1 MNWKFLV
8 FCVYLFYMNISNYKD
23 LLLKEQDRL
32 IEAMGAMGVLT
43 GVVDG
48 DWTVHKE
55 EGPKETEPN
64 MLASEFEEET
74 TNEGVLETLEERLKE
89 VTDALERV
97 ERGIFGKCI
106 ICSKDI
112 ERERLDANPAA
123 TDCLKCSHLA

>member
-1 MNWKFLV
+1 MNTPH
-8 FCVYLFYMNISNYKD
+8 YKD

-48 DWTVHKE
+48 NWTVHKE
-55 EGPKETEPN
+55 EGPTETEPN
-64 MLASEFEEET
+64 MLTSQFQEET

-97 ERGIFGKCI
+97 EKGNYGKCI
-106 ICSKDI
+106 VCGMEI
-112 ERERLDANPAA
+112 EKERLEANPAA
-123 TDCLKCSHLA
+123 LNCLKCSNVEV

>member
-1 MNWKFLV
+1 MNTPH
-8 FCVYLFYMNISNYKD
+8 YKD

-55 EGPKETEPN
+55 EGPTETEPN

-97 ERGIFGKCI
+97 EKGSYGKCI
-106 ICSKDI
+106 VCGMEI
-112 ERERLDANPAA
+112 EKERLEANPAA
-123 TDCLKCSHLA
+123 LNCLKCSNVEV